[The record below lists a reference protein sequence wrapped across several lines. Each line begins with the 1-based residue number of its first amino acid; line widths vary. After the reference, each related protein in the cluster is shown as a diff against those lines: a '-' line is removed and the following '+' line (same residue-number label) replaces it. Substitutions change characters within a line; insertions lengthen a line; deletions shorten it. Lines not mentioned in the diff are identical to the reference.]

1 MMAMDDEQ
9 KKQVALFRYGVIRDL
24 VAGPL
29 APGAKERIMAEI
41 ANRVWTIPGSSRVR
55 VGRSTVRDWVTLY
68 ELYGFA
74 GLEPLPRSD
83 RGSSR
88 TLPEEIQDQL
98 LALRRT
104 RPRASTDSLIRAV
117 QLAQEPGVALRLPRS
132 TVYRFLAAH
141 AAKAAADKDG
151 APDARAFTYEH
162 TNDLWTADVMHG
174 PRLVIPG
181 RRERGKTYLHAFLDD
196 ASRIVPFAAFYP
208 SENAACFSDCLKQA
222 MLRRGVPRRL
232 YCDNGA
238 SYRTQHLQVVC
249 ATLNVA
255 LIHSRPHQP
264 RGRGKIERFFRHVR
278 TSFLPHVTDE
288 MLRSLAALNRV
299 FCAWVEGEY
308 HQTPHRG
315 LEGRTPID
323 RFLDDQDH
331 LRPAPEDLDRL
342 LRMKATRR
350 VGRDRTVR
358 LEGRLYEAP
367 DGWAGEIVE
376 LLYDPYD
383 PSAQVA
389 FRRRGESAELPL
401 RPLAATINARLPRL
415 SRQPAESEPVPATG
429 ISYLDL
435 IARRFFGDKEN

>member
-1 MMAMDDEQ
+1 MAMDDEQ

-29 APGAKERIMAEI
+29 APGAKEGILSEI
-41 ANRVWTIPGSSRVR
+41 AKRVWSIPGSSRTQ
-55 VGRSTVRDWVTLY
+55 VGRSTVRDWVSLY
-68 ELYGFA
+68 EQHGFA
-74 GLEPLPRSD
+74 GLEPMPRSD

-88 TLPEEIQDQL
+88 TLSEEIQDQL
-98 LALRRT
+98 LSLRKT
-104 RPRASTDSLIRAV
+104 RPKASIDSLIRAV
-117 QLAQEPGVALRLPRS
+117 QLAQEPGVTLRLPRS

-141 AAKAAADKDG
+141 TPARPEKDG

-162 TNDLWTADVMHG
+162 VNDLWTADVMHG
-174 PRLVIPG
+174 PRLEVPG
-181 RRERGKTYLHAFLDD
+181 RRERGKSYLHAFLDD
-196 ASRIVPFAAFYP
+196 ASRLVPFAAFYP
-208 SENAACFSDCLKQA
+208 SESAACFGDCLKQA
-222 MLRRGVPRRL
+222 MLRRGLPRRL

-238 SYRTQHLQVVC
+238 AYRTQHLQVVC

-278 TSFLPHVTDE
+278 TSFLPHVTEE
-288 MLRSLAALNRV
+288 MLQSLAALNRV
-299 FCAWVEGEY
+299 FWAWVEGEY

-315 LEGRTPID
+315 LDGRTPLD
-323 RFLDDQDH
+323 RFLDDQNH

-342 LRMKATRR
+342 LRMKVSRR
-350 VGRDRTVR
+350 VARDRTVR

-376 LLYDPYD
+376 VFYDPYD
-383 PSAQVA
+383 PGAQVT
-389 FRRRGESAELPL
+389 FRRPGERTELPL
-401 RPLAATINARLPRL
+401 RRLVATINARLPH
-415 SRQPAESEPVPATG
+415 SRRQGESEPAPTTG

-435 IARRFFGDKEN
+435 IARRFFGDQEK

>member
-1 MMAMDDEQ
+1 MEDEQ
-9 KKQVALFRYGVIRDL
+9 KKQVAVFRYGVIRDL

-29 APGAKERIMAEI
+29 APGAKEEILAEI
-41 ANRVWTIPGSSRVR
+41 ANRTWSIPGSSRTR
-55 VGRSTVRDWVTLY
+55 IGRSTAREWATLY

-74 GLEPLPRSD
+74 GLEPVPRSD

-98 LALRRT
+98 LTLRKT
-104 RPRASTDSLIRAV
+104 RPKASIDSLIRAV
-117 QLAQEPGVALRLPRS
+117 QLAQEPGVILRLPRS
-132 TVYRFLAAH
+132 TVYRFIAAH
-141 AAKAAADKDG
+141 AAQAAADKGG

-174 PRLVIPG
+174 PRLVVPG
-181 RRERGKTYLHAFLDD
+181 RRDRAKTYLHAFLDD
-196 ASRIVPFAAFYP
+196 ASRLVPFAAFYP
-208 SENAACFSDCLKQA
+208 SENAACFGDCLKQA

-238 SYRTQHLQVVC
+238 PYRTQHLQVVC

-255 LIHSRPHQP
+255 LIHTRPHQP

-288 MLRSLAALNRV
+288 MLQSLAALNRV
-299 FCAWVEGEY
+299 FWAWVEGEY

-342 LRMKATRR
+342 LRMKVTRR

-376 LLYDPYD
+376 VLYDPYD
-383 PSAQVA
+383 PSTAVT
-389 FRRRGESAELPL
+389 FRRRGERAELSL
-401 RPLAATINARLPRL
+401 RRLAATINARLPRP
-415 SRQPAESEPVPATG
+415 RREIVESDAAPATG

-435 IARRFFGDKEN
+435 VARRFFGEKES